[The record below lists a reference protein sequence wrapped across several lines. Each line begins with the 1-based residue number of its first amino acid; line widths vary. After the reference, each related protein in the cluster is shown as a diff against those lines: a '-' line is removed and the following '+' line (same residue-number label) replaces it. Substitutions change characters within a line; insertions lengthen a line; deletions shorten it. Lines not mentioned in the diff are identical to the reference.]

1 MKLAKI
7 IAAKTPFYYGWVILA
22 TAGSTQLIR
31 NVAATLTLAIFLY
44 PMSNDLGWSRTMI
57 AGAAS
62 AGGLLA
68 SVTAP
73 LVGWLIDKYG
83 TRIILSISIVL
94 LSLSTFLSSWVT
106 MPIMFFAT
114 YGVGRVIFNSPIQI
128 GASVLVSRWFI
139 QRRGR
144 ANGILAFCHSVGMT
158 LFPLLASV
166 LIAFNGWQFAWQIL
180 GLIAALAIFPVL
192 LLTEDYPE
200 SIGVAPDKFNN
211 SNNTDYQNQDVNN
224 HLKEPAWSLKNA
236 LKTPVLW
243 QISFGGF
250 LLYLIHGGT
259 NTHLAAYFQDLSLGS
274 RTAGFAISL
283 IAIFTGLGSL
293 LWGWLSEKLSIN
305 YCYAAISGI
314 MAVTSFMFTTVET
327 TYQAWTFSS
336 LLGLSLGGL
345 LVVPPV
351 AVANYFGRKSLGVIR
366 GFCEPF
372 YSTGQAIG
380 VLIGGISFD
389 LWASYDYSFF
399 VLAIAGIAALITTI
413 TATIPSRFEVSN

>member
-1 MKLAKI
+1 MNLAKI
-7 IAAKTPFYYGWVILA
+7 IAVNTPFYYGWVILA

-68 SVTAP
+68 SITAP

-83 TRIILSISIVL
+83 TRIILGSSIVL

-114 YGVGRVIFNSPIQI
+114 YGVGRVVFNSPIQI
-128 GASVLVSRWFI
+128 GSSVLVSRWFI

-158 LFPLLASV
+158 LFPLLASI
-166 LIAFNGWQFAWQIL
+166 LIALNGWEFAWQIL
-180 GLIAALAIFPVL
+180 GLIAALALFPVL
-192 LLTEDYPE
+192 MLTEDFPE
-200 SIGVAPDKFNN
+200 SIGVVPDKFND
-211 SNNTDYQNQDVNN
+211 SDSKDYQNQDANN
-224 HLKEPAWSLKNA
+224 ILGEPVWSLRNA
-236 LKTPVLW
+236 LKTPALW

-274 RTAGFAISL
+274 STAGFAISL

-305 YCYAAISGI
+305 YCYAGISGM
-314 MAVTSFMFTTVET
+314 MAITSILFTTVET
-327 TYQAWTFSS
+327 TQQAWAFSS

-345 LVVPPV
+345 LVIPPV

-389 LWASYDYSFF
+389 LWASYDYSFL
-399 VLAIAGIAALITTI
+399 VLALAGTTALMTTL
-413 TATIPSRFEVSN
+413 TATMPSPFKLSN

>member
-7 IAAKTPFYYGWVILA
+7 LAIKAPFYYGWVILA

-57 AGAAS
+57 VGAAS

-68 SVTAP
+68 SITAP
-73 LVGWLIDKYG
+73 IVGWLIDRYG
-83 TRIILSISIVL
+83 TKIILGISIAL

-114 YGVGRVIFNSPIQI
+114 YGVGRVMFNSPIQI
-128 GASVLVSRWFI
+128 GSSVLASRWFI

-158 LFPLLASV
+158 VFPLLASV

-180 GLIAALAIFPVL
+180 GLIAAVALLPVL
-192 LLTEDYPE
+192 LFIEDFPE
-200 SIGVAPDKFNN
+200 SIGVTPDQCNDIDNGK
-211 SNNTDYQNQDVNN
+211 YQNLNEVSE
-224 HLKEPAWSLKNA
+224 EPVWSLRDA
-236 LKTPVLW
+236 IKTPVLW

-259 NTHLAAYFQDLSLGS
+259 NTHLAAYLQDLSLGS
-274 RTAGFAISL
+274 NTAGFAITL

-293 LWGWLSEKLSIN
+293 MWGWLSEKLSIN
-305 YCYAAISGI
+305 YCYAGI
-314 MAVTSFMFTTVET
+314 AGLMTVCSIMFTTVERT
-327 TYQAWTFSS
+327 EQAWLFAS
-336 LLGLSLGGL
+336 LLGVSLGGL
-345 LVVPPV
+345 LVIPPV
-351 AVANYFGRKSLGVIR
+351 AIANYFGRKSLALIR
-366 GFCEPF
+366 GFSEPF

-389 LWASYDYSFF
+389 LWASYDYSFL
-399 VLAIAGIAALITTI
+399 VLAIAGSLAFFTTI
-413 TATIPSRFEVSN
+413 TATAPIQIKQNS

>member
-7 IAAKTPFYYGWVILA
+7 IAVNTPFYYGWVILA

-31 NVAATLTLAIFLY
+31 NVVATLTLAIFLY

-57 AGAAS
+57 VGAAS

-68 SVTAP
+68 SITAP

-83 TRIILSISIVL
+83 TRILLSTSIVL

-128 GASVLVSRWFI
+128 GSSVLVSRWFI

-144 ANGILAFCHSVGMT
+144 ANGILAFFHSVGMT

-166 LIAFNGWQFAWQIL
+166 LIALNGWEFAWQVL
-180 GLIAALAIFPVL
+180 GLIAALALFPVL
-192 LLTEDYPE
+192 ILTEDFPE
-200 SIGVAPDKFNN
+200 SIGIAPDR
-211 SNNTDYQNQDVNN
+211 SNDSDNKDYQNQEANN
-224 HLKEPAWSLKNA
+224 ILREPMWSLKDA

-259 NTHLAAYFQDLSLGS
+259 NTHLAAYFQDLSLS
-274 RTAGFAISL
+274 SSTAGFAISL

-305 YCYAAISGI
+305 YCYAGISGM
-314 MAVTSFMFTTVET
+314 MAITSILFTTVENT
-327 TYQAWTFSS
+327 HQAWAFSS

-345 LVVPPV
+345 LVIPPV
-351 AVANYFGRKSLGVIR
+351 AVANYFGRKSLGIIR

-372 YSTGQAIG
+372 YSIGQAIG

-389 LWASYDYSFF
+389 LWGSYDYSFF
-399 VLAIAGIAALITTI
+399 ALAIAGTVALMTTI
-413 TATIPSRFEVSN
+413 TATMPRRFELST